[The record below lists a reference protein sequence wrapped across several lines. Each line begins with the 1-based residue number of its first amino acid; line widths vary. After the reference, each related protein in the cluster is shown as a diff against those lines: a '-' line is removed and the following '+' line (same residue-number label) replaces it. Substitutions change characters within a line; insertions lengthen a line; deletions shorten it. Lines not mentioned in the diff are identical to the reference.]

1 MPFYHP
7 PFYSSALEQAI
18 DRYPLTAGPE
28 TSLAVA
34 IALMS
39 QLHNSCVL
47 PKIPSLPERAGP
59 IGEAPTPDKVRARCV
74 IVVQNQQT
82 IVTGNLS
89 DNPSRGLL
97 IGILTPADLV
107 KLIAAGTIDTQHKVA
122 LHKIP
127 ITEVMSPVPVSLTES
142 DDQDV
147 FTALS
152 LFRQHRIRY
161 LPIVNQFRHLV
172 GVLTRERIRQVLQP
186 SNILKLRRV
195 AELMTTPI
203 TAPHTASL
211 LTIAQLMAE
220 HEVSCVVITKNKE
233 VKMEKPKNDYTS
245 IFHYSFHQP
254 LGIITEY
261 DIVQAQ
267 FLELDF
273 HQIPALKVMRTPL
286 QFLKPSDSLWTA
298 HKQMQQQQ
306 VQRLVVCGGRGEL
319 LGIITQTSL
328 LRVLDP
334 TEMYRVVKQ
343 LQQSV
348 YQLQAEKVELL
359 QSRNAKL
366 EQQVRERTAK
376 LNEQVQRDRL
386 LTQIS
391 LRIHQSLN
399 LEEILNASV
408 GEVRQILQADRV
420 AIVRLEPNN
429 LGIVVA
435 ESVAENWSS
444 ILGEILPD
452 TVWQESNSAFEQHI
466 YAVPDIEAAGLSSEK
481 YARFQQAQIKAYL
494 IVPILQDG
502 NLWGM
507 MCVHQCSA
515 PRQWQSSE
523 IDLLLQL
530 ATQIAIAIQQAQLYR
545 QVQNLN
551 TDLERQVQERTAELQ
566 QKVHEL
572 QQLNVLKDE
581 FLSTVSHELRT
592 PLANMKMA
600 IHMLK
605 VSPTF
610 DRRQLYLEILETE
623 CTRETDLIN
632 ALLDLQRLEAAAYP
646 IDLEMVNLELWLP
659 TIIDPFYGRAQNR
672 NQHLR
677 IQCDRHLPT
686 IGSNRA
692 SLGRI
697 VAELLNN
704 ACKYTPDDGE
714 ICLRVQCTNRDWI
727 DEVEE
732 GNGSRRRP
740 AKSGEQKSKAN
751 SEIQFIF
758 SNEAEI
764 PTDQLARIFEKF
776 YRVPN
781 ADPWKQGGTGLG
793 LALAQKL
800 AEQLEGKIEV
810 TSGNG
815 WTTFTV
821 TFPLHENEKLL
832 KSIEL

>member
-39 QLHNSCVL
+39 QLQNSCPRVKTPL
-47 PKIPSLPERAGP
+47 PSDRGAM
-59 IGEAPTPDKVRARCV
+59 GETSPPDKVRARCV
-74 IVVQNQQT
+74 LVVQNQPAIT
-82 IVTGNLS
+82 TGNLS
-89 DNPSRGLL
+89 ENPSRGLL

-107 KLIAAGTIDTQHKVA
+107 RLIASGKIDTQQKLA

-127 ITEVMSPVPVSLTES
+127 ISEVMSPVSVSLTES

-147 FTALS
+147 FGALS
-152 LFRQHRIRY
+152 LFRQHKIRY
-161 LPIVNQFRHLV
+161 LPIVNQLSHLV

-203 TAPHTASL
+203 TAPHNSSL
-211 LTIAQLMAE
+211 LSITELMSE
-220 HEVSCVVITKNKE
+220 HQVSCVVITKNQE
-233 VKMEKPKNDYTS
+233 LTMEKPKDDYTS
-245 IFHYSFHQP
+245 IFQYSFHQP
-254 LGIITEY
+254 LGILTEY

-267 FLELDF
+267 FLELNF
-273 HQIPALKVMRTPL
+273 EQTLAQKVMRTPL
-286 QFLKPSDSLWTA
+286 QFLQPADSLWTA

-348 YQLQAEKVELL
+348 YQLQAEKLELL

-376 LNEQVQRDRL
+376 LHEQVQRDRL
-386 LTQIS
+386 LTQLS

-399 LEEILNASV
+399 LEEILHASV
-408 GEVRQILQADRV
+408 DEVRQVLLADRV
-420 AIVRLEPNN
+420 AIVRLESSNF
-429 LGIVVA
+429 GIFVA
-435 ESVAENWSS
+435 ESVAPKWSS
-444 ILGEILPD
+444 ILGKILPHNI
-452 TVWQESNSAFEQHI
+452 WQESAFAIEQEI
-466 YAVPDIEAAGLSSEK
+466 YAVPDIDKANLSAEK
-481 YARFQQAQIKAYL
+481 YARFHQAQIKAYL

-502 NLWGM
+502 HLWGM
-507 MCVHQCSA
+507 MCVHQCSKS
-515 PRQWQSSE
+515 RHWQPSE
-523 IDLLLQL
+523 VDFLLQL
-530 ATQIAIAIQQAQLYR
+530 ATQIAIAIQQAQLYQ

-566 QKVHEL
+566 QKVQEL
-572 QQLNVLKDE
+572 QHLNVLKDE

-605 VSPTF
+605 ISPTP
-610 DRRQLYLEILETE
+610 DRRQIYLEILETE

-632 ALLDLQRLEAAAYP
+632 ALLDLQRLEAAACP
-646 IDLEMVNLELWLP
+646 IELEPVNLEVWLP
-659 TIIDPFYGRAQNR
+659 TIIDPFYTRAQNR
-672 NQHLR
+672 HQHLR
-677 IQCDRHLPT
+677 VKCDRHLPT
-686 IGSNRA
+686 ISSNRA
-692 SLGRI
+692 SLARI
-697 VAELLNN
+697 LAELLNN
-704 ACKYTPDDGE
+704 ACKYTANNGEIYLKVECKKGDRDDGGKAKNSRQATALAAKIE
-714 ICLRVQCTNRDWI
+714 FKLSNQSSISI
-727 DEVEE
+727 EE
-732 GNGSRRRP
+732 LP
-740 AKSGEQKSKAN
+740 
-751 SEIQFIF
+751 
-758 SNEAEI
+758 
-764 PTDQLARIFEKF
+764 RIFEKF

-793 LALAQKL
+793 LALVQKL
-800 AEQLEGKIEV
+800 VEQLQGKIEV
-810 TSGNG
+810 ESRDG
-815 WTTFTV
+815 WTNFTV
-821 TFPLHENEKLL
+821 TFPTKPDRN
-832 KSIEL
+832 

>member
-1 MPFYHP
+1 MPFYP

-34 IALMS
+34 IGLMS
-39 QLHNSCVL
+39 QLHNSCPL
-47 PKIPSLPERAGP
+47 PKRSLPSEG
-59 IGEAPTPDKVRARCV
+59 GGMNEAPPPDKMRSHCV
-74 IVVQNQQT
+74 LVVQNQPRIT
-82 IVTGNLS
+82 TGNVS
-89 DNPSRGLL
+89 ESPSRGLL

-107 KLIAAGTIDTQHKVA
+107 RLIASGKIDTHQQVA

-127 ITEVMSPVPVSLTES
+127 ISEVMSPVSVSLTKS

-147 FTALS
+147 FAALS
-152 LFRQHRIRY
+152 LFRQHGIRY
-161 LPIVNQFRHLV
+161 LPIVNEFRHLV

-211 LTIAQLMAE
+211 KSIAQLMSE
-220 HEVSCVVITKNKE
+220 HQVSCVVITKNKE
-233 VKMEKPKNDYTS
+233 VTMEKLKNDHTS

-254 LGIITEY
+254 QGIITEY

-273 HQIPALKVMRTPL
+273 EEMPAFKVMRTPL
-286 QFLKPSDSLWTA
+286 QFLKPADLLWTA
-298 HKQMQQQQ
+298 HQQMQRQQ
-306 VQRLVVCGGRGEL
+306 VQQLVVCGGRGEM

-334 TEMYRVVKQ
+334 SEMYRVVKQ

-348 YQLQAEKVELL
+348 YQLQAEKLELL

-366 EQQVRERTAK
+366 EQQVRERTEK
-376 LNEQVQRDRL
+376 LNEQAQRDRL
-386 LTQIS
+386 LTQIA

-408 GEVRQILQADRV
+408 DEVRQVLEADRV
-420 AIVRLEPNN
+420 AILRLESSNS
-429 LGIVVA
+429 GIVVA

-444 ILGEILPD
+444 ILGEIFAD
-452 TVWQESNSAFEQHI
+452 TIWQESDSGVEQQI
-466 YAVPDIEAAGLSSEK
+466 YAVPDIDEASLSDEK

-507 MCVHQCSA
+507 MCVHQCSQS
-515 PRQWQSSE
+515 RQWQPSE
-523 IDLLLQL
+523 VDLLLQL
-530 ATQIAIAIQQAQLYR
+530 ATQIAIAIQQAQLYQ

-551 TDLERQVQERTAELQ
+551 TDLERQVQERTAQLQ
-566 QKVHEL
+566 QKVQEL
-572 QQLNVLKDE
+572 QQLNILKDE

-600 IHMLK
+600 IHMLQI
-605 VSPTF
+605 SPTKE
-610 DRRQLYLEILETE
+610 RHQLYLEILQTE

-632 ALLDLQRLEAAAYP
+632 ALLDLQRLEAAACP
-646 IDLEMVNLELWLP
+646 IDLEPVNLEVWLP
-659 TIIDPFYGRAQNR
+659 TIIEPFYARAQNR
-672 NQHLR
+672 QQHLR
-677 IQCDRHLPT
+677 VECDRHLPT
-686 IGSNRA
+686 ISSNRA

-697 VAELLNN
+697 LAELLNN
-704 ACKYTPDDGE
+704 ACKYTPLDGE
-714 ICLRVQCTNRDWI
+714 IFLYVQCPGGDGRK
-727 DEVEE
+727 
-732 GNGSRRRP
+732 GSASP
-740 AKSGEQKSKAN
+740 T
-751 SEIQFIF
+751 EIKFTF
-758 SNEAEI
+758 SNESEI
-764 PTDQLARIFEKF
+764 PQSELPRIFEKF

-800 AEQLEGKIEV
+800 VEQLEGKIEV
-810 TSGNG
+810 ESGNG
-815 WTTFTV
+815 KTTFTV
-821 TFPLHENEKLL
+821 TFPIQQDE
-832 KSIEL
+832 ELVN

>member
-18 DRYPLTAGPE
+18 DRYPLTAGPQ

-39 QLHNSCVL
+39 QLENSCPLVKIAL
-47 PKIPSLPERAGP
+47 PSDRGVMNEACAPE
-59 IGEAPTPDKVRARCV
+59 KVRAHCV
-74 IVVQNQQT
+74 LVVQNQQT
-82 IVTGNLS
+82 ITTGNFS
-89 DNPSRGLL
+89 NNPREGLL

-107 KLIAAGTIDTQHKVA
+107 RLIASGKIDTQQKVA
-122 LHKIP
+122 LQKIP
-127 ITEVMSPVPVSLTES
+127 ISQVMSPVPVSLTES

-161 LPIVNQFRHLV
+161 LPIVNQFGHLA

-211 LTIAQLMAE
+211 LSITELMSE
-220 HEVSCVVITKNKE
+220 HQVSCVVITKNKE
-233 VKMEKPKNDYTS
+233 LTMEKPKDDYTS

-254 LGIITEY
+254 LGIVTEY

-267 FLELDF
+267 FLELKF
-273 HQIPALKVMRTPL
+273 EQTPAQKVMRTPL
-286 QFLKPSDSLWTA
+286 QFLQPSDSLWTA
-298 HKQMQQQQ
+298 HKEMQQQQ
-306 VQRLVVCGGRGEL
+306 VQRLVVCGGRGEM

-359 QSRNAKL
+359 QNRNAKL

-376 LNEQVQRDRL
+376 LHEQLQRDRL
-386 LTQIS
+386 LTHIS

-399 LEEILNASV
+399 LEEILHASV
-408 GEVRQILQADRV
+408 DEVRQVLQADRV
-420 AIVRLEPNN
+420 AILHLESSNS
-429 LGIVVA
+429 GIVVA
-435 ESVAENWSS
+435 ESVAEKWPS
-444 ILGEILPD
+444 ILGEIMPD
-452 TVWQESNSAFEQHI
+452 NIWQESASAIEQEI
-466 YAVPDIEAAGLSSEK
+466 YAVPDIDQAGLSAEK

-507 MCVHQCSA
+507 MCVHQCSQS
-515 PRQWQSSE
+515 RQWQPSE
-523 IDLLLQL
+523 VDLLLQL
-530 ATQIAIAIQQAQLYR
+530 ATQIAIAIQQAQLYQ

-572 QQLNVLKDE
+572 QHLNVLKDE

-592 PLANMKMA
+592 PLANIKMA
-600 IHMLK
+600 IHMLRI
-605 VSPTF
+605 SPTP
-610 DRRQLYLEILETE
+610 DRRQVYLEILETE

-632 ALLDLQRLEAAAYP
+632 ALLDLQRLEAATCP
-646 IDLEMVNLELWLP
+646 IDLEPVNLEVWLP
-659 TIIDPFYGRAQNR
+659 TIIDPFYTRAQDR
-672 NQHLR
+672 HQELR
-677 IQCDRHLPT
+677 VECDRHLPT
-686 IGSNRA
+686 ISSNRA

-697 VAELLNN
+697 LAELLNN
-704 ACKYTPDDGE
+704 ACKYTANDGE
-714 ICLRVQCTNRDWI
+714 IYLKVECKKGDW
-727 DEVEE
+727 EQ
-732 GNGSRRRP
+732 GGQRKNSRQ
-740 AKSGEQKSKAN
+740 ASAMA
-751 SEIQFIF
+751 SEIQFTL
-758 SNEAEI
+758 SNQSSISLEEL
-764 PTDQLARIFEKF
+764 PRIFEKF

-793 LALAQKL
+793 LALVQKL
-800 AEQLEGKIEV
+800 VEQLQGKIEV
-810 TSGNG
+810 ESSNG
-815 WTTFTV
+815 WTNFTV
-821 TFPLHENEKLL
+821 TFPTKPDGN
-832 KSIEL
+832 

>member
-39 QLHNSCVL
+39 QLQNSCPLVKTPL
-47 PKIPSLPERAGP
+47 PSDRGGMTETSA
-59 IGEAPTPDKVRARCV
+59 PDKVRARCLL
-74 IVVQNQQT
+74 VVQNQQT
-82 IVTGNLS
+82 ITTGNLS

-107 KLIAAGTIDTQHKVA
+107 RLIASGKIDSQHKVA

-127 ITEVMSPVPVSLTES
+127 ISEVMSSVSVSLTES

-152 LFRQHRIRY
+152 LFRQHKIRY
-161 LPIVNQFRHLV
+161 LPIVNQLGHLV

-211 LTIAQLMAE
+211 QSITELMSE
-220 HEVSCVVITKNKE
+220 HQVSCVVITKNKE
-233 VKMEKPKNDYTS
+233 LKMEKPKDEYTS

-267 FLELDF
+267 FLELNF
-273 HQIPALKVMRTPL
+273 EQTPAQKVMRTPL
-286 QFLKPSDSLWTA
+286 QFLQPSDSLWTA
-298 HKQMQQQQ
+298 HKEMQQQQ

-376 LNEQVQRDRL
+376 LHEQLQRDRL
-386 LTQIS
+386 LTHIS

-399 LEEILNASV
+399 LEEILQGSV
-408 GEVRQILQADRV
+408 DEVRQVLQADRV
-420 AIVRLEPNN
+420 AILHLESSNY
-429 LGIVVA
+429 GIVVA

-452 TVWQESNSAFEQHI
+452 NIWQESASAIIEQEI
-466 YAVPDIEAAGLSSEK
+466 YAVPDIDQARLSAEK

-507 MCVHQCSA
+507 MCVHQCSQS
-515 PRQWQSSE
+515 RQWQPSE
-523 IDLLLQL
+523 VDLLLQL
-530 ATQIAIAIQQAQLYR
+530 ATQIAIAIQQAQLYQ

-572 QQLNVLKDE
+572 QHLNVLKDE

-592 PLANMKMA
+592 PLANIKMA
-600 IHMLK
+600 IHMLRI
-605 VSPTF
+605 SPTP
-610 DRRQLYLEILETE
+610 DRRQIYLEILETE

-632 ALLDLQRLEAAAYP
+632 ALLDLQRLEAATCP
-646 IDLEMVNLELWLP
+646 IDLEPVNLEVWLP
-659 TIIDPFYGRAQNR
+659 TIIDPFYTRAHDRHQD
-672 NQHLR
+672 LR
-677 IQCDRHLPT
+677 VECDRHLPT
-686 IGSNRA
+686 ISSNRA

-697 VAELLNN
+697 LAELLNN
-704 ACKYTPDDGE
+704 ACKYTANDGE
-714 ICLRVQCTNRDWI
+714 IFLKVQCKKGDW
-727 DEVEE
+727 EQA
-732 GNGSRRRP
+732 GQRKNSRQ
-740 AKSGEQKSKAN
+740 ASALA
-751 SEIQFIF
+751 SEIQFTL
-758 SNEAEI
+758 SNQSSISIEEL
-764 PTDQLARIFEKF
+764 PRIFEKF

-793 LALAQKL
+793 LALVQKL
-800 AEQLEGKIEV
+800 VEQLQGKIEV
-810 TSGNG
+810 ESSNG
-815 WTTFTV
+815 WTNFTV
-821 TFPLHENEKLL
+821 TFPTKLDGN
-832 KSIEL
+832 

>member
-39 QLHNSCVL
+39 QLQNSCPLVKT
-47 PKIPSLPERAGP
+47 PVPSDRAAVTETSAPE
-59 IGEAPTPDKVRARCV
+59 KVRAGCV
-74 IVVQNQQT
+74 FVVQNQQT
-82 IVTGNLS
+82 ITTGNLS

-107 KLIAAGTIDTQHKVA
+107 RLIASGTIDNQHKVA

-127 ITEVMSPVPVSLTES
+127 ISEVMSPVSVSLTES

-152 LFRQHRIRY
+152 LFRQHKIRY

-211 LTIAQLMAE
+211 LSIAKLMSE
-220 HEVSCVVITKNKE
+220 HQVSCVVITKNKE
-233 VKMEKPKNDYTS
+233 LTMEKPKDDYTS

-254 LGIITEY
+254 LGIIAEY
-261 DIVQAQ
+261 DLVQAQ
-267 FLELDF
+267 FLELNF
-273 HQIPALKVMRTPL
+273 KQTPAQKVMRTPL
-286 QFLKPSDSLWTA
+286 QFLQPSDSLWTA
-298 HKQMQQQQ
+298 HKEMQQQQ

-376 LNEQVQRDRL
+376 LHEQLQRDRL
-386 LTQIS
+386 LTHIS

-408 GEVRQILQADRV
+408 DEVRQVLQADRV
-420 AIVRLEPNN
+420 AILHLESSNY
-429 LGIVVA
+429 GIVVA
-435 ESVAENWSS
+435 ESVAENWPS
-444 ILGEILPD
+444 ILGEIMPD
-452 TVWQESNSAFEQHI
+452 NIWQESASVVEQEI
-466 YAVPDIEAAGLSSEK
+466 YAVPDLDQACLSAEK
-481 YARFQQAQIKAYL
+481 YARFQQSQIKAYL

-507 MCVHQCSA
+507 MCVHQCSQS
-515 PRQWQSSE
+515 RQWQPSE
-523 IDLLLQL
+523 VDLLLQL
-530 ATQIAIAIQQAQLYR
+530 ATQIAIAIQQAQLYQ

-572 QQLNVLKDE
+572 QHLNVLKDE

-592 PLANMKMA
+592 PLANIKMA
-600 IHMLK
+600 IHMLRI
-605 VSPTF
+605 SPTPE
-610 DRRQLYLEILETE
+610 RSQIYLEILERE

-632 ALLDLQRLEAAAYP
+632 ALLDLQRLEAATCP
-646 IDLEMVNLELWLP
+646 IDLEPVNLEVWLP
-659 TIIDPFYGRAQNR
+659 TIIDPFYTRAHDRHQD
-672 NQHLR
+672 LR
-677 IQCDRHLPT
+677 VECSRHLPT
-686 IGSNRA
+686 ISSNRA

-697 VAELLNN
+697 LAELLNN
-704 ACKYTPDDGE
+704 ACKYTANDGE
-714 ICLRVQCTNRDWI
+714 IFLKVECKNGDWEQGGQRTN
-727 DEVEE
+727 
-732 GNGSRRRP
+732 SRE
-740 AKSGEQKSKAN
+740 ASAMA
-751 SEIQFIF
+751 SEIQFIL
-758 SNEAEI
+758 SNQSSISIEEL
-764 PTDQLARIFEKF
+764 PRIFEKF

-793 LALAQKL
+793 LALVQKL
-800 AEQLEGKIEV
+800 VEQLQGKIEV
-810 TSGNG
+810 ESRNG
-815 WTTFTV
+815 WTNFIV
-821 TFPLHENEKLL
+821 TFPTNPDGN
-832 KSIEL
+832 

>member
-1 MPFYHP
+1 
-7 PFYSSALEQAI
+7 
-18 DRYPLTAGPE
+18 
-28 TSLAVA
+28 
-34 IALMS
+34 
-39 QLHNSCVL
+39 
-47 PKIPSLPERAGP
+47 
-59 IGEAPTPDKVRARCV
+59 
-74 IVVQNQQT
+74 
-82 IVTGNLS
+82 
-89 DNPSRGLL
+89 
-97 IGILTPADLV
+97 
-107 KLIAAGTIDTQHKVA
+107 
-122 LHKIP
+122 
-127 ITEVMSPVPVSLTES
+127 
-142 DDQDV
+142 
-147 FTALS
+147 
-152 LFRQHRIRY
+152 
-161 LPIVNQFRHLV
+161 
-172 GVLTRERIRQVLQP
+172 
-186 SNILKLRRV
+186 
-195 AELMTTPI
+195 
-203 TAPHTASL
+203 
-211 LTIAQLMAE
+211 
-220 HEVSCVVITKNKE
+220 
-233 VKMEKPKNDYTS
+233 
-245 IFHYSFHQP
+245 
-254 LGIITEY
+254 
-261 DIVQAQ
+261 VQAQ

-273 HQIPALKVMRTPL
+273 ENTSALKVMRTPL

-376 LNEQVQRDRL
+376 INEQAKRDRL

-399 LEEILNASV
+399 LEKILNASV
-408 GEVRQILQADRV
+408 DEVRQILQSDRV
-420 AIVRLEPNN
+420 AIVRLEPTN
-429 LGIVVA
+429 LGTVVA
-435 ESVAENWSS
+435 ESVAPNWPS
-444 ILGEILPD
+444 ILGEILPESI
-452 TVWQESNSAFEQHI
+452 WQESASAFEQQI
-466 YAVPDIEAAGLSSEK
+466 YAVPDIDAASLSNAK
-481 YARFQQAQIKAYL
+481 YAHLQQAQIRAYL

-515 PRQWQSSE
+515 SRQWQSSE
-523 IDLLLQL
+523 IDLLMQL

-572 QQLNVLKDE
+572 QQLNLLKDE

-610 DRRQLYLEILETE
+610 DRSQLYLEILETE

-646 IDLEMVNLELWLP
+646 IDLEAVNLEAWLP
-659 TIIDPFYGRAQNR
+659 SIIDPFYGRAQNR
-672 NQHLR
+672 KQHLR
-677 IQCDRHLPT
+677 VQCDPHLPT
-686 IGSNRA
+686 ITSNRA

-697 VAELLNN
+697 IAELINN
-704 ACKYTPDDGE
+704 ACKYTPDEGE
-714 ICLRVQCTNRDWI
+714 IELRVLCKHGGAI
-727 DEVEE
+727 DEDLPER
-732 GNGSRRRP
+732 NGS
-740 AKSGEQKSKAN
+740 KGERSRQEAQLGSAN
-751 SEIQFIF
+751 SEIQFIL
-758 SNEAEI
+758 SNQAEI
-764 PTDQLARIFEKF
+764 SIEQLPRIFEKF

-793 LALAQKL
+793 LALVQKL
-800 AEQLEGKIEV
+800 AEQLEGKIDV
-810 TSGNG
+810 DSGNG
-815 WTTFTV
+815 WTTFTA
-821 TFPLHENEKLL
+821 TFPLRQQ
-832 KSIEL
+832 ELVN

>member
-1 MPFYHP
+1 MPFYP

-34 IALMS
+34 IGLIS
-39 QLHNSCVL
+39 QLHNSCPL
-47 PKIPSLPERAGP
+47 PKRPLPSEG
-59 IGEAPTPDKVRARCV
+59 GGMNEAPPPDKMRAHCV
-74 IVVQNQQT
+74 LVVQNQPRSA
-82 IVTGNLS
+82 TGNVS
-89 DNPSRGLL
+89 DSPSRGLP

-107 KLIAAGTIDTQHKVA
+107 RLIAAGKIDTHQKLA
-122 LHKIP
+122 LDKIP
-127 ITEVMSPVPVSLTES
+127 ISEVMSPVSVSLTKS
-142 DDQDV
+142 DDQDL
-147 FTALS
+147 FAALS
-152 LFRQHRIRY
+152 LFRQHGIRY
-161 LPIVNQFRHLV
+161 LPIVNEFRHLV

-203 TAPHTASL
+203 TAAHTASL
-211 LTIAQLMAE
+211 KSIAQLMSE
-220 HEVSCVVITKNKE
+220 HQVSCVVITKNKE
-233 VKMEKPKNDYTS
+233 LKMEKLKNDYTS

-254 LGIITEY
+254 QGIITEY

-273 HQIPALKVMRTPL
+273 EEMPAFKVMRTPL
-286 QFLKPSDSLWTA
+286 QFLKPADLLWTA
-298 HKQMQQQQ
+298 HQQMQQQQ
-306 VQRLVVCGGRGEL
+306 VQQLVVCGGRGEM

-334 TEMYRVVKQ
+334 SEMYRVVKQ

-359 QSRNAKL
+359 QSRNTKL

-376 LNEQVQRDRL
+376 LNEQAQRDRL
-386 LTQIS
+386 LTQIA

-408 GEVRQILQADRV
+408 DEVRQVLEADRV
-420 AIVRLEPNN
+420 AILHLESSNS
-429 LGIVVA
+429 GMVVA

-444 ILGEILPD
+444 ILGEIFAD
-452 TVWQESNSAFEQHI
+452 TIWQESDSGLEQQI
-466 YAVPDIEAAGLSSEK
+466 YAVPDIDEASLSDEK

-507 MCVHQCSA
+507 MCVHQCSQS
-515 PRQWQSSE
+515 RQWQPSE
-523 IDLLLQL
+523 VDLLLQL
-530 ATQIAIAIQQAQLYR
+530 ATQIAIAIQQAQLYQ

-551 TDLERQVQERTAELQ
+551 TDLERQVQERTAQLQ
-566 QKVHEL
+566 QKVQEL
-572 QQLNVLKDE
+572 QQLNILKDE

-600 IHMLK
+600 IHMLQI
-605 VSPTF
+605 SPTKE
-610 DRRQLYLEILETE
+610 RHQVYLEILQTE

-632 ALLDLQRLEAAAYP
+632 ALLDLQRLEASACP
-646 IDLEMVNLELWLP
+646 IDLEPVNLEVWLP
-659 TIIDPFYGRAQNR
+659 TMIEPFYARAQNR
-672 NQHLR
+672 QQHLR
-677 IQCDRHLPT
+677 VECDRHLPT
-686 IGSNRA
+686 ISSNRA

-697 VAELLNN
+697 LAELLNN
-704 ACKYTPDDGE
+704 ACKYTPLDGE
-714 ICLRVQCTNRDWI
+714 IFLDVQCPGGDGRK
-727 DEVEE
+727 
-732 GNGSRRRP
+732 GSASP
-740 AKSGEQKSKAN
+740 T
-751 SEIQFIF
+751 EIKFTF
-758 SNEAEI
+758 SNESEI
-764 PTDQLARIFEKF
+764 PQEQLPRIFEKF

-800 AEQLEGKIEV
+800 VEQLEGKIEV
-810 TSGNG
+810 ESGNG
-815 WTTFTV
+815 KTTFTV
-821 TFPLHENEKLL
+821 TFPIHTNLM
-832 KSIEL
+832 

>member
-39 QLHNSCVL
+39 QLQNSCPLV
-47 PKIPSLPERAGP
+47 KGP
-59 IGEAPTPDKVRARCV
+59 LSSDKGAMSESAAPDKVRARCV
-74 IVVQNQQT
+74 LVVQNQQT
-82 IVTGNLS
+82 ITTGNLS
-89 DNPSRGLL
+89 ENPSRGLL

-107 KLIAAGTIDTQHKVA
+107 RLIASGKINSLQKVA

-127 ITEVMSPVPVSLTES
+127 IAEVMSPVSVSLTES

-211 LTIAQLMAE
+211 LSISELMSE
-220 HEVSCVVITKNKE
+220 HQVSCVVITKNKE
-233 VKMEKPKNDYTS
+233 LTMEKPKEDSTS
-245 IFHYSFHQP
+245 VFHYSFHQP
-254 LGIITEY
+254 LGIVTEY

-267 FLELDF
+267 YLELNF
-273 HQIPALKVMRTPL
+273 EQTPAQKVMRTPL
-286 QFLKPSDSLWTA
+286 QFLEPSDSLWTA

-348 YQLQAEKVELL
+348 YQLQSEKLELL

-376 LNEQVQRDRL
+376 LHEQVQRDRL

-391 LRIHQSLN
+391 FRIHQSLN
-399 LEEILNASV
+399 LNEILHASV
-408 GEVRQILQADRV
+408 DEVRQVLQADRV
-420 AIVRLEPNN
+420 AIVRWESSNC
-429 LGIVVA
+429 GIFVA
-435 ESVAENWSS
+435 ESVAPNWSS
-444 ILGEILPD
+444 ILGEMMPD
-452 TVWQESNSAFEQHI
+452 NIWQEDAFAIEQEI
-466 YAVPDIEAAGLSSEK
+466 YAVPDIDKASLSAEK

-507 MCVHQCSA
+507 MCVHQCSK
-515 PRQWQSSE
+515 PRKWQASE
-523 IDLLLQL
+523 LDLLLQL
-530 ATQIAIAIQQAQLYR
+530 ATQIAIAIQQAQLYQ

-551 TDLERQVQERTAELQ
+551 TDLERQVQERTAQLEQKVQELQ
-566 QKVHEL
+566 H
-572 QQLNVLKDE
+572 LNILKDE

-592 PLANMKMA
+592 PLSNMKMA
-600 IHMLK
+600 IHMLRI
-605 VSPTF
+605 SPTP
-610 DRRQLYLEILETE
+610 DRRQIYLEILETE

-632 ALLDLQRLEAAAYP
+632 ALLDLQRLEAATCP
-646 IDLEMVNLELWLP
+646 IDLEPVNLAVWLP
-659 TIIDPFYGRAQNR
+659 TIIDPFYTRAQNR
-672 NQHLR
+672 HQHLR
-677 IQCDRHLPT
+677 VECDRQLPT
-686 IGSNRA
+686 ISSNRA

-697 VAELLNN
+697 LAELLNN
-704 ACKYTPDDGE
+704 ACKYTANDGE
-714 ICLRVQCTNRDWI
+714 ISLK
-727 DEVEE
+727 VECIKGDGEKE
-732 GNGSRRRP
+732 G
-740 AKSGEQKSKAN
+740 SGKNSAQASVRA
-751 SEIQFIF
+751 SEIQFTF
-758 SNEAEI
+758 SNQSSIAIEEL
-764 PTDQLARIFEKF
+764 PRIFDKF

-793 LALAQKL
+793 LALVQKL
-800 AEQLEGKIEV
+800 VEQLQGKIEV
-810 TSGNG
+810 ESSKG
-815 WTTFTV
+815 WTNFTV
-821 TFPLHENEKLL
+821 TFPTKPDTN
-832 KSIEL
+832 

>member
-28 TSLAVA
+28 TSLAAA

-39 QLHNSCVL
+39 QLQNSCPLVKT
-47 PKIPSLPERAGP
+47 PVPSDRGGTTETSPPE
-59 IGEAPTPDKVRARCV
+59 KVRARCV
-74 IVVQNQQT
+74 LVVQNQQT
-82 IVTGNLS
+82 ITTGNLS
-89 DNPSRGLL
+89 DSPTRGLL

-107 KLIAAGTIDTQHKVA
+107 RLIASGKIDTQHKVA

-127 ITEVMSPVPVSLTES
+127 ISEVMSPVSVSLTES

-152 LFRQHRIRY
+152 LFRQHKIRY
-161 LPIVNQFRHLV
+161 LPIVNQLGHLL

-211 LTIAQLMAE
+211 QTITELMSE
-220 HEVSCVVITKNKE
+220 HQVSCVVITKNKE
-233 VKMEKPKNDYTS
+233 LTMEKPKDDYTS

-254 LGIITEY
+254 LGIVTEY

-267 FLELDF
+267 FLELNF
-273 HQIPALKVMRTPL
+273 EQTPAQKVMRTPL
-286 QFLKPSDSLWTA
+286 QFLQPSDSLWTA
-298 HKQMQQQQ
+298 HKEMEQQQ

-376 LNEQVQRDRL
+376 LHEQLQRDRL
-386 LTQIS
+386 LTHIS

-408 GEVRQILQADRV
+408 DEVRQVLQADRV
-420 AIVRLEPNN
+420 AILHLESSNY
-429 LGIVVA
+429 GIVVA
-435 ESVAENWSS
+435 ESVAENWPS
-444 ILGEILPD
+444 ILGEIMPD
-452 TVWQESNSAFEQHI
+452 NIWQESASVIEQEI
-466 YAVPDIEAAGLSSEK
+466 YAVPDLDQACLSAEK

-507 MCVHQCSA
+507 MCVHQCSQS
-515 PRQWQSSE
+515 RQWQPSE
-523 IDLLLQL
+523 VDLLLQL
-530 ATQIAIAIQQAQLYR
+530 ATQIAIAIQQAQLYQ

-572 QQLNVLKDE
+572 QHLNVLKDE

-592 PLANMKMA
+592 PLANIKMA
-600 IHMLK
+600 IHMLRI
-605 VSPTF
+605 SPTL
-610 DRRQLYLEILETE
+610 DRRQIYLEILETE

-632 ALLDLQRLEAAAYP
+632 ALLDLQRLEAATCP
-646 IDLEMVNLELWLP
+646 IDLEPVNLEVWLP
-659 TIIDPFYGRAQNR
+659 TIIDPFYTRAHDRHQD
-672 NQHLR
+672 LR
-677 IQCDRHLPT
+677 VECDRHLPT
-686 IGSNRA
+686 ISSNRA

-697 VAELLNN
+697 LAELLNN
-704 ACKYTPDDGE
+704 ACKYTANDGE
-714 ICLRVQCTNRDWI
+714 IFLK
-727 DEVEE
+727 VECK
-732 GNGSRRRP
+732 NGD
-740 AKSGEQKSKAN
+740 GEQGGQRTNSRQASAVA
-751 SEIQFIF
+751 SEIQFTL
-758 SNEAEI
+758 SNQSSISIEEL
-764 PTDQLARIFEKF
+764 PRIFEKF

-793 LALAQKL
+793 LALVQKL
-800 AEQLEGKIEV
+800 VEQLQGKIEV
-810 TSGNG
+810 ESRNG
-815 WTTFTV
+815 WTNFIV
-821 TFPLHENEKLL
+821 TFPTNPDGN
-832 KSIEL
+832 

>member
-39 QLHNSCVL
+39 QLQNSCPLVKIAL
-47 PKIPSLPERAGP
+47 PSDRGGMNEASPPE
-59 IGEAPTPDKVRARCV
+59 KVRAHCV
-74 IVVQNQQT
+74 LVVQNQQT
-82 IVTGNLS
+82 ITTGNFS
-89 DNPSRGLL
+89 NNPREGLL

-107 KLIAAGTIDTQHKVA
+107 RLIASGKIDTQQKVG

-127 ITEVMSPVPVSLTES
+127 ISEVMSPVPVSLTES

-161 LPIVNQFRHLV
+161 LPIVNQLGHLV

-211 LTIAQLMAE
+211 QSITELMSE
-220 HEVSCVVITKNKE
+220 HQVSCVVLTKNKE
-233 VKMEKPKNDYTS
+233 LTMEKPKDDYTS

-254 LGIITEY
+254 LGILTEY

-267 FLELDF
+267 FLELKF
-273 HQIPALKVMRTPL
+273 EQTPAQKVMRTPL
-286 QFLKPSDSLWTA
+286 QFLQPSDSLWTA
-298 HKQMQQQQ
+298 HKEMQQQQ
-306 VQRLVVCGGRGEL
+306 VQRLVVCGGRGEM

-359 QSRNAKL
+359 QNRNAKL

-376 LNEQVQRDRL
+376 LHEQLQRDRL
-386 LTQIS
+386 LTHIS

-399 LEEILNASV
+399 LEEILHASV
-408 GEVRQILQADRV
+408 DEVRQVLQADRV
-420 AIVRLEPNN
+420 AILHLESSNS
-429 LGIVVA
+429 GIVVA
-435 ESVAENWSS
+435 ESVAKNWPS
-444 ILGEILPD
+444 ILGEIMPD
-452 TVWQESNSAFEQHI
+452 NIWQESASVIEQEI
-466 YAVPDIEAAGLSSEK
+466 YAVPDIDQAGLSAEK
-481 YARFQQAQIKAYL
+481 YARFQQAHIKAYL

-507 MCVHQCSA
+507 MCVHQCSQS
-515 PRQWQSSE
+515 RQWQPSE
-523 IDLLLQL
+523 VDLLLQL
-530 ATQIAIAIQQAQLYR
+530 ATQIAIAIQQAQLYQ

-572 QQLNVLKDE
+572 QHLNVLKDE

-592 PLANMKMA
+592 PLANIKMA
-600 IHMLK
+600 IHMLRI
-605 VSPTF
+605 SPTP
-610 DRRQLYLEILETE
+610 DRRQIYLEILETE

-632 ALLDLQRLEAAAYP
+632 ALLDLQRLEAATCP
-646 IDLEMVNLELWLP
+646 IDLEPVNLEVWLP
-659 TIIDPFYGRAQNR
+659 TIIDPFYTRAHDR
-672 NQHLR
+672 HQHLR
-677 IQCDRHLPT
+677 VECDRHLPT
-686 IGSNRA
+686 ISSNRA

-697 VAELLNN
+697 LAELLNN
-704 ACKYTPDDGE
+704 ACKYTANDGE
-714 ICLRVQCTNRDWI
+714 IYLKVECKKGDW
-727 DEVEE
+727 EQ
-732 GNGSRRRP
+732 GGQRKNSRQ
-740 AKSGEQKSKAN
+740 ASAQA
-751 SEIQFIF
+751 SEIQFTL
-758 SNEAEI
+758 SNQSSISIEEL
-764 PTDQLARIFEKF
+764 PRIFEKF

-793 LALAQKL
+793 LALVQKL
-800 AEQLEGKIEV
+800 VEQLQGKIEV
-810 TSGNG
+810 ESSNG
-815 WTTFTV
+815 WTNFTV
-821 TFPLHENEKLL
+821 TFPTKPDGN
-832 KSIEL
+832 

>member
-18 DRYPLTAGPE
+18 DRYPLTAGSE

-39 QLHNSCVL
+39 QLHNSCPLTKTPL
-47 PKIPSLPERAGP
+47 PSGGTNEGSP
-59 IGEAPTPDKVRARCV
+59 PDKVRARCV
-74 IVVQNQQT
+74 LVVQNQQMIT
-82 IVTGNLS
+82 TGNLS
-89 DNPSRGLL
+89 ENPSRGLL

-107 KLIAAGTIDTQHKVA
+107 RLIADGTIDTQQKVG

-127 ITEVMSPVPVSLTES
+127 VSEVMSPVSVSLTES

-161 LPIVNQFRHLV
+161 LPIVNPFRHLV

-211 LTIAQLMAE
+211 LTIAQLMSE
-220 HEVSCVVITKNKE
+220 HQVSCVVITKNTE
-233 VKMEKPKNDYTS
+233 LTMEKSKTDHTS
-245 IFHYSFHQP
+245 ILHYSFHEP

-273 HQIPALKVMRTPL
+273 EEIPVQKVMINPL
-286 QFLKPSDSLWTA
+286 QLLKPSDSLWTA
-298 HKQMQQQQ
+298 HKLMQQQQ
-306 VQRLVVCGGRGEL
+306 VQRLVVCGARGEL

-376 LNEQVQRDRL
+376 LHEQVQRDRL
-386 LTQIS
+386 LTQIA

-399 LEEILNASV
+399 LEKILHASV
-408 GEVRQILQADRV
+408 DEVRQVLKADRV
-420 AIVRLEPNN
+420 AILRLESSDSGTGNS
-429 LGIVVA
+429 GTVVA

-444 ILGEILPD
+444 ILGEILPN
-452 TVWQESNSAFEQHI
+452 TMWQEAVSVLEQEI
-466 YAVPDIEAAGLSSEK
+466 YAVSDIDEASLSPEK
-481 YARFQQAQIKAYL
+481 YACFQEAQIKAYL
-494 IVPILQDG
+494 IIPILQDS
-502 NLWGM
+502 NLWGI
-507 MCVHQCSA
+507 MCVHQCSKS
-515 PRQWQSSE
+515 RQWQPSE

-530 ATQIAIAIQQAQLYR
+530 ATQIAIAIQQAQLYQ

-572 QQLNVLKDE
+572 QHLNVLKDE

-600 IHMLK
+600 IHMLQ
-605 VSPTF
+605 VSPTIK
-610 DRRQLYLEILETE
+610 RRQTYLEILETE

-632 ALLDLQRLEAAAYP
+632 ALLDLQRLEAATCP
-646 IDLEMVNLELWLP
+646 IDIEPVNLEDWLP
-659 TIIDPFYGRAQNR
+659 TIIEPFYARTHNR
-672 NQHLR
+672 HQYLR
-677 IQCDRHLPT
+677 VEYDRHLPT
-686 IGSNRA
+686 INSNRA
-692 SLGRI
+692 SLARI
-697 VAELLNN
+697 LAELLNN
-704 ACKYTPDDGE
+704 ACKYTAHDGE
-714 ICLRVQCTNRDWI
+714 IFLK
-727 DEVEE
+727 VECKNAQGKPE
-732 GNGSRRRP
+732 SASDAEIKFILSN
-740 AKSGEQKSKAN
+740 E
-751 SEIQFIF
+751 SEISI
-758 SNEAEI
+758 EEL
-764 PTDQLARIFEKF
+764 PRIFEKF

-800 AEQLEGKIEV
+800 AEQLQGKIEV
-810 TSGNG
+810 ESYNG

-821 TFPLHENEKLL
+821 TFPTKPDG
-832 KSIEL
+832 ELV

>member
-18 DRYPLTAGPE
+18 DRYPLTAGPD

-39 QLHNSCVL
+39 QLQNSCPRVKTPL
-47 PKIPSLPERAGP
+47 SSDRGAMTETSP
-59 IGEAPTPDKVRARCV
+59 PDKVRARCV
-74 IVVQNQQT
+74 LVVQNQQT
-82 IVTGNLS
+82 ITTGNLS
-89 DNPSRGLL
+89 ENPSRGLL

-107 KLIAAGTIDTQHKVA
+107 RLIASGKIDTQQKVA

-127 ITEVMSPVPVSLTES
+127 ISEVMSPVSVFLTES

-147 FTALS
+147 FGALS
-152 LFRQHRIRY
+152 LFRQHKIRY
-161 LPIVNQFRHLV
+161 LPIVNQLGHLV

-203 TAPHTASL
+203 TAPHNSSL
-211 LTIAQLMAE
+211 LSITELMSE
-220 HEVSCVVITKNKE
+220 HQVSCVVITKNKE
-233 VKMEKPKNDYTS
+233 LTMEKPKDDHTS

-254 LGIITEY
+254 LGILTEY

-267 FLELDF
+267 FLELNF
-273 HQIPALKVMRTPL
+273 EQTLAQKVMRTPL
-286 QFLKPSDSLWTA
+286 QFQQPSDSLWTA

-348 YQLQAEKVELL
+348 YQLQSEKLELL

-376 LNEQVQRDRL
+376 LHEQVQRDRL

-399 LEEILNASV
+399 LEEILHASV
-408 GEVRQILQADRV
+408 DEVRQVLHADRV
-420 AIVRLEPNN
+420 AIVRFESSNF
-429 LGIVVA
+429 GIVVA
-435 ESVAENWSS
+435 ESVAEKWSS

-452 TVWQESNSAFEQHI
+452 NIWQESATVIEQEV
-466 YAVPDIEAAGLSSEK
+466 YAVPDIDLACLSTEK

-507 MCVHQCSA
+507 MCVHQCAKS
-515 PRQWQSSE
+515 RQWQPSE
-523 IDLLLQL
+523 VDLLLQL
-530 ATQIAIAIQQAQLYR
+530 ATQIAIAIQQAQLYQ

-572 QQLNVLKDE
+572 QHLNVLKDE

-600 IHMLK
+600 IHMLRI
-605 VSPTF
+605 SPTP
-610 DRRQLYLEILETE
+610 DRRQIYLQILETE

-632 ALLDLQRLEAAAYP
+632 ALLDLQRLEAAACP
-646 IDLEMVNLELWLP
+646 IEFEPVNLEVWLP
-659 TIIDPFYGRAQNR
+659 TIIDPFYTRAHNR
-672 NQHLR
+672 HQHL
-677 IQCDRHLPT
+677 QVECDRHLPT
-686 IGSNRA
+686 ITSNRA
-692 SLGRI
+692 SLARI
-697 VAELLNN
+697 LAELLNN
-704 ACKYTPDDGE
+704 ACKYTANDGE
-714 ICLRVQCTNRDWI
+714 ISLKVECKKKDREDGGQRKNRRQA
-727 DEVEE
+727 
-732 GNGSRRRP
+732 S
-740 AKSGEQKSKAN
+740 ALAT
-751 SEIQFIF
+751 EIQFKV
-758 SNEAEI
+758 SNQSSISIEEL
-764 PTDQLARIFEKF
+764 PRIFEKF

-793 LALAQKL
+793 LALVQKL
-800 AEQLEGKIEV
+800 VEQLQGKIEV
-810 TSGNG
+810 ESRDG
-815 WTTFTV
+815 WTNFTV
-821 TFPLHENEKLL
+821 TFPTKPDRN
-832 KSIEL
+832 

>member
-1 MPFYHP
+1 M
-7 PFYSSALEQAI
+7 
-18 DRYPLTAGPE
+18 
-28 TSLAVA
+28 
-34 IALMS
+34 
-39 QLHNSCVL
+39 
-47 PKIPSLPERAGP
+47 
-59 IGEAPTPDKVRARCV
+59 RARCV
-74 IVVQNQQT
+74 LVVHNHQMAAA
-82 IVTGNLS
+82 GNLS
-89 DNPSRGLL
+89 ENPSRGLL

-107 KLIAAGTIDTQHKVA
+107 RLIASGKIDTQKKVA
-122 LHKIP
+122 LRKIP
-127 ITEVMSPVPVSLTES
+127 ISEVMSPVSVSLTES

-147 FTALS
+147 FAALS
-152 LFRQHRIRY
+152 LFRQHGIRY

-211 LTIAQLMAE
+211 LTIAQLMSQ
-220 HEVSCVVITKNKE
+220 HQVSCVVITKNKE
-233 VKMEKPKNDYTS
+233 LTMEKPKNDHTS
-245 IFHYSFHQP
+245 IFHYSFQQP

-273 HQIPALKVMRTPL
+273 EQTAVQKVMVTPL
-286 QFLKPSDSLWTA
+286 LLIKPADSLWTA
-298 HKQMQQQQ
+298 HKQMQQEQ

-343 LQQSV
+343 LQHSV

-376 LNEQVQRDRL
+376 LHEQVQRDRL
-386 LTQIS
+386 LTQIA

-399 LEEILNASV
+399 LEEILHASV
-408 GEVRQILQADRV
+408 DEVRQVLQADRV
-420 AIVRLEPNN
+420 AILHLESSNS
-429 LGIVVA
+429 GIVVA
-435 ESVAENWSS
+435 ESVAEDWSS
-444 ILGEILPD
+444 ILGEIFPD
-452 TVWQESNSAFEQHI
+452 TMWQEGESVQEQQI
-466 YAVPDIEAAGLSSEK
+466 YAVPQIDQATLSPEK
-481 YARFQQAQIKAYL
+481 YARFQKAQIKAYL
-494 IVPILQDG
+494 IVPILQDS

-507 MCVHQCSA
+507 MCVHQCSNS
-515 PRQWQSSE
+515 RQWQSSE
-523 IDLLLQL
+523 VDLLLQL
-530 ATQIAIAIQQAQLYR
+530 ATQVAIAIQQAQLYQ

-572 QQLNVLKDE
+572 QHLNIIKDE

-605 VSPTF
+605 VSPTQE
-610 DRRQLYLEILETE
+610 RRQVYLEILEQE

-632 ALLDLQRLEAAAYP
+632 ALLDLQRLEAAACP
-646 IDLEMVNLELWLP
+646 IDLEPVNLQVWLP
-659 TIIDPFYGRAQNR
+659 NIIEPFYTRAQNR
-672 NQHLR
+672 HQHLVVEFATN
-677 IQCDRHLPT
+677 LPT
-686 IGSNRA
+686 INSNRA

-697 VAELLNN
+697 LAELLNN
-704 ACKYTPDDGE
+704 ACKYTANEGE
-714 ICLRVQCTNRDWI
+714 IALRV
-727 DEVEE
+727 
-732 GNGSRRRP
+732 
-740 AKSGEQKSKAN
+740 KSKGIKKRPGKPASVLKPEIEFTVRN
-751 SEIQFIF
+751 ESEIPK
-758 SNEAEI
+758 EEL
-764 PTDQLARIFEKF
+764 PRIFEKF

-800 AEQLEGKIEV
+800 VEQLEGKIEV
-810 TSGNG
+810 ESGNG
-815 WTTFTV
+815 NTTFTV
-821 TFPLHENEKLL
+821 TFPANPDRPLVN
-832 KSIEL
+832 

>member
-1 MPFYHP
+1 MSFYHP

-18 DRYPLTAGPE
+18 DRYPLTALPD
-28 TSLAVA
+28 TSLAAA

-39 QLHNSCVL
+39 QLENSCPLTKTPL
-47 PKIPSLPERAGP
+47 PSEPGAMTEVSAPEQ
-59 IGEAPTPDKVRARCV
+59 VRACCV
-74 IVVQNQQT
+74 LVVQNQQT
-82 IVTGNLS
+82 ITTDNLS

-97 IGILTPADLV
+97 LGILTPADLV
-107 KLIAAGTIDTQHKVA
+107 RPIASGKIDTQKKGA
-122 LHKIP
+122 SHKIP
-127 ITEVMSPVPVSLTES
+127 ISEIMSPVSVVLTAS

-147 FTALS
+147 FGALS
-152 LFRQHRIRY
+152 LFRQHKIRY

-211 LTIAQLMAE
+211 LSIAELMSE
-220 HEVSCVVITKNKE
+220 HQVSCVVITKNKE
-233 VKMEKPKNDYTS
+233 LTMEKPKDDYTS
-245 IFHYSFHQP
+245 IFHYSFQQP

-261 DIVQAQ
+261 DIVQAL
-267 FLELDF
+267 FLEVNFEQTLA
-273 HQIPALKVMRTPL
+273 QEVMRTPL
-286 QFLKPSDSLWTA
+286 QFLQPSDSLWTA

-319 LGIITQTSL
+319 LGIITQTNL

-348 YQLQAEKVELL
+348 YQLQAEKLELL

-376 LNEQVQRDRL
+376 LHEQVQRDRL

-408 GEVRQILQADRV
+408 DEVRQVLHADRV
-420 AIVRLEPNN
+420 AIVRLESKD

-435 ESVAENWSS
+435 ESVASKWSS
-444 ILGEILPD
+444 ILGEIMPD
-452 TVWQESNSAFEQHI
+452 TMWHESALAIEQEI
-466 YAVPDIEAAGLSSEK
+466 YAVPDIEQANLNAETSVRL
-481 YARFQQAQIKAYL
+481 QQAQIKAYL
-494 IVPILQDG
+494 IVPILQDS
-502 NLWGM
+502 NLWGV
-507 MCVHQCSA
+507 MCVHQCSKS
-515 PRQWQSSE
+515 RQWQPSE
-523 IDLLLQL
+523 VDLLLQL
-530 ATQIAIAIQQAQLYR
+530 ATQIAIAIQQAQLYQ

-551 TDLERQVQERTAELQ
+551 TDLERQVQERTAQLQ
-566 QKVHEL
+566 QKVQEL
-572 QQLNVLKDE
+572 QHLNVLKDE

-605 VSPTF
+605 VSPTP
-610 DRRQLYLEILETE
+610 DRRQIYLEILETE

-632 ALLDLQRLEAAAYP
+632 ALLDLQRLEAAACP
-646 IDLEMVNLELWLP
+646 IDLEPVNLEVWLP
-659 TIIDPFYGRAQNR
+659 TIIEPFYTRTQNR
-672 NQHLR
+672 HQHLR
-677 IQCDRHLPT
+677 FECDSHLPT
-686 IGSNRA
+686 ISSNRA

-697 VAELLNN
+697 LAEILNN
-704 ACKYTPDDGE
+704 ACKYTANNGE
-714 ICLRVQCTNRDWI
+714 ISLRVECKNGYWE
-727 DEVEE
+727 EV
-732 GNGSRRRP
+732 GSGKNSIP
-740 AKSGEQKSKAN
+740 ATDLTSF
-751 SEIQFIF
+751 IQFKL
-758 SNEAEI
+758 SNQSSISIQEL
-764 PTDQLARIFEKF
+764 PRIFDKF

-793 LALAQKL
+793 LALVQKL
-800 AEQLEGKIEV
+800 VEQLQGKIDVE
-810 TSGNG
+810 SSNG
-815 WTTFTV
+815 WTNFTV
-821 TFPLHENEKLL
+821 TFPINPDEN
-832 KSIEL
+832 

>member
-39 QLHNSCVL
+39 QLQNSCPLVKGPL
-47 PKIPSLPERAGP
+47 PSDKGAMTESSP
-59 IGEAPTPDKVRARCV
+59 PDKVRARCV
-74 IVVQNQQT
+74 LVVQNQQT
-82 IVTGNLS
+82 ITTGNLS
-89 DNPSRGLL
+89 ENPSRGLL

-107 KLIAAGTIDTQHKVA
+107 RLIASGKINSLQKVA

-127 ITEVMSPVPVSLTES
+127 IAEVMSPVSVSLTES

-211 LTIAQLMAE
+211 LSISELMSE
-220 HEVSCVVITKNKE
+220 HQVSCVVITKNKE
-233 VKMEKPKNDYTS
+233 LTMEKPKEDSTS
-245 IFHYSFHQP
+245 VFHYSFHQP
-254 LGIITEY
+254 LGIVTEY

-267 FLELDF
+267 YLELNF
-273 HQIPALKVMRTPL
+273 EQTPAQKVMRTPL
-286 QFLKPSDSLWTA
+286 QFLEPSDSLWTA

-348 YQLQAEKVELL
+348 YQLQSEKLELL

-376 LNEQVQRDRL
+376 LHEQVQRDRL

-391 LRIHQSLN
+391 FRIHQSLN

-408 GEVRQILQADRV
+408 DEVRQVLQADRV
-420 AIVRLEPNN
+420 AIVRWESSNF
-429 LGIVVA
+429 GIFVA
-435 ESVAENWSS
+435 ESVAPKWSS
-444 ILGEILPD
+444 ILGEIMPD
-452 TVWQESNSAFEQHI
+452 NIWQEAAFAIEQEI
-466 YAVPDIEAAGLSSEK
+466 YAVSDIDKASLSAEK
-481 YARFQQAQIKAYL
+481 YARLQQAQIKSYL

-507 MCVHQCSA
+507 MWVHQCSKS
-515 PRQWQSSE
+515 RKWQASE
-523 IDLLLQL
+523 LDLLLQL
-530 ATQIAIAIQQAQLYR
+530 ATQIAIAIQQAQLYQ

-551 TDLERQVQERTAELQ
+551 ADLERQVQERTTQLQ
-566 QKVHEL
+566 QKVQEL
-572 QQLNVLKDE
+572 QHLNVLKDE

-592 PLANMKMA
+592 PLSNMKMA
-600 IHMLK
+600 IHMLRI
-605 VSPTF
+605 SPTP
-610 DRRQLYLEILETE
+610 DRRQIYLEILETE

-632 ALLDLQRLEAAAYP
+632 ALLDLQRLEAATCP
-646 IDLEMVNLELWLP
+646 IDLEPVNLDVWLP
-659 TIIDPFYGRAQNR
+659 TIIDPFYTRAQNR
-672 NQHLR
+672 HQHLR
-677 IQCDRHLPT
+677 VECDRHLPT
-686 IGSNRA
+686 ISSNRA

-697 VAELLNN
+697 LAELLNN
-704 ACKYTPDDGE
+704 ACKYTANEGEIYLKVECKKGDGE
-714 ICLRVQCTNRDWI
+714 KA
-727 DEVEE
+727 E
-732 GNGSRRRP
+732 
-740 AKSGEQKSKAN
+740 SGKNSAQASVRA
-751 SEIQFIF
+751 SEIQFTF
-758 SNEAEI
+758 SNQSSIAIEEL
-764 PTDQLARIFEKF
+764 PRIFDKF

-793 LALAQKL
+793 LALVQKL
-800 AEQLEGKIEV
+800 VEQLQGKIEV
-810 TSGNG
+810 ESSKG
-815 WTTFTV
+815 WTNFTV
-821 TFPLHENEKLL
+821 TFPTKPDAN
-832 KSIEL
+832 

>member
-18 DRYPLTAGPE
+18 DRYPLTAGPD
-28 TSLAVA
+28 TSLVVA

-39 QLHNSCVL
+39 QLQNSCPL
-47 PKIPSLPERAGP
+47 PKTPLPSDRGVLQEL
-59 IGEAPTPDKVRARCV
+59 APSDKMRARCV
-74 IVVQNQQT
+74 LVVHNHQMAAP
-82 IVTGNLS
+82 GNLPE
-89 DNPSRGLL
+89 NPSRGLL

-107 KLIAAGTIDTQHKVA
+107 RLIASGKIDTQKKLA
-122 LHKIP
+122 LRKIP
-127 ITEVMSPVPVSLTES
+127 ISEVMSPASVSMTES

-147 FTALS
+147 FAALS
-152 LFRQHRIRY
+152 LFRQHGIRY
-161 LPIVNQFRHLV
+161 LPVVNQFRHLV

-203 TAPHTASL
+203 TAPHTSSL
-211 LTIAQLMAE
+211 LTIAQLMSQ
-220 HEVSCVVITKNKE
+220 HQVSCVVITKNKE
-233 VKMEKPKNDYTS
+233 LTMEKPKNDHTS
-245 IFHYSFHQP
+245 IFHYSFQQP

-273 HQIPALKVMRTPL
+273 EQTAVQKVMVTPL
-286 QFLKPSDSLWTA
+286 LLIKPADSLWTA

-343 LQQSV
+343 LQHSV

-359 QSRNAKL
+359 QSRNTKL

-376 LNEQVQRDRL
+376 LHEQVQRDRL
-386 LTQIS
+386 LTQIA

-408 GEVRQILQADRV
+408 DEVRQVLQADRV
-420 AIVRLEPNN
+420 AILHLESSNS
-429 LGIVVA
+429 GIVVA
-435 ESVAENWSS
+435 ESVAEDWSS
-444 ILGEILPD
+444 MLGEFFPD
-452 TVWQESNSAFEQHI
+452 TMWQEGESVQDQQI
-466 YAVPDIEAAGLSSEK
+466 YAVPQIDQTTVSPEK
-481 YARFQQAQIKAYL
+481 YARFQKAQIKAYL
-494 IVPILQDG
+494 IVPILQDS

-507 MCVHQCSA
+507 MCVHQCSKS
-515 PRQWQSSE
+515 RQWQSSE
-523 IDLLLQL
+523 VDLLLQL
-530 ATQIAIAIQQAQLYR
+530 ATQIAIAIQQAQLYQ

-572 QQLNVLKDE
+572 QHLNIIKDE

-605 VSPTF
+605 ISPTQE
-610 DRRQLYLEILETE
+610 RRQVYLEILEQE

-632 ALLDLQRLEAAAYP
+632 ALLDLQRLEAAVCP
-646 IDLEMVNLELWLP
+646 IDLEPVNLQVWLP
-659 TIIDPFYGRAQNR
+659 NIIEPFYTRAQNR
-672 NQHLR
+672 HQHLVVEFPAN
-677 IQCDRHLPT
+677 LPT
-686 IGSNRA
+686 INSNRA

-697 VAELLNN
+697 LAELLNN
-704 ACKYTPDDGE
+704 ACKYTANEGE
-714 ICLRVQCTNRDWI
+714 IALSV
-727 DEVEE
+727 
-732 GNGSRRRP
+732 
-740 AKSGEQKSKAN
+740 KSKGLKKRQGKLASVLKPEIEFTIRN
-751 SEIQFIF
+751 ESEIPR
-758 SNEAEI
+758 EEL
-764 PTDQLARIFEKF
+764 PRIFEKF

-800 AEQLEGKIEV
+800 VEQLEGKIEV
-810 TSGNG
+810 ESGNG
-815 WTTFTV
+815 NTTFTV
-821 TFPLHENEKLL
+821 TFPANPDLPLIN
-832 KSIEL
+832 

>member
-18 DRYPLTAGPE
+18 DRYPLTAGPQ

-39 QLHNSCVL
+39 QLENSCPLV
-47 PKIPSLPERAGP
+47 KIPLPSDRGP
-59 IGEAPTPDKVRARCV
+59 MNEASVPEKVRAHCV
-74 IVVQNQQT
+74 LVVQNQQT
-82 IVTGNLS
+82 ITTGNFS
-89 DNPSRGLL
+89 NNPREGLL

-107 KLIAAGTIDTQHKVA
+107 RLIASGKIDTQQKVA
-122 LHKIP
+122 LHKKP
-127 ITEVMSPVPVSLTES
+127 ISQVMSPVPVSLTES

-161 LPIVNQFRHLV
+161 LPIVNQLGHLV

-211 LTIAQLMAE
+211 QSITELMSE
-220 HEVSCVVITKNKE
+220 HQVSCVVLTKNKE
-233 VKMEKPKNDYTS
+233 LTMEKPKDDYTS

-254 LGIITEY
+254 LGILTEY

-267 FLELDF
+267 FLELKF
-273 HQIPALKVMRTPL
+273 EQTPAQKVMRTPL
-286 QFLKPSDSLWTA
+286 QFLQPSDSLWTA
-298 HKQMQQQQ
+298 HKEMQQQQ
-306 VQRLVVCGGRGEL
+306 VQRLVVCGGRGEM

-359 QSRNAKL
+359 QNRNAKL

-376 LNEQVQRDRL
+376 LHEQLQRDRL
-386 LTQIS
+386 LTHIS

-399 LEEILNASV
+399 LEEILHASV
-408 GEVRQILQADRV
+408 DEVRQVLQADRV
-420 AIVRLEPNN
+420 AILHLESSNS
-429 LGIVVA
+429 GIVVA
-435 ESVAENWSS
+435 ESVAKNWPS
-444 ILGEILPD
+444 ILGEIMPD
-452 TVWQESNSAFEQHI
+452 NIWQESASAIEQEI
-466 YAVPDIEAAGLSSEK
+466 YAVPDIDQAGLSAEK

-507 MCVHQCSA
+507 MCVHQCSQS
-515 PRQWQSSE
+515 RQWQPSE
-523 IDLLLQL
+523 VDLLLQL
-530 ATQIAIAIQQAQLYR
+530 ATQIAIAIQQAQLYQ

-572 QQLNVLKDE
+572 QHLNVLKDE

-592 PLANMKMA
+592 PLANIKMA
-600 IHMLK
+600 IHMLRI
-605 VSPTF
+605 SPTP
-610 DRRQLYLEILETE
+610 DRRQIYLEILETE

-632 ALLDLQRLEAAAYP
+632 ALLDLQRLEAATCP
-646 IDLEMVNLELWLP
+646 IDLEPVNLEVWLP
-659 TIIDPFYGRAQNR
+659 TIIDPFYTRAHDR
-672 NQHLR
+672 HQHLR
-677 IQCDRHLPT
+677 VECSRHLPT
-686 IGSNRA
+686 ISSNRA

-697 VAELLNN
+697 LAELLNN
-704 ACKYTPDDGE
+704 ACKYTANDGE
-714 ICLRVQCTNRDWI
+714 IYLKVECKKKDW
-727 DEVEE
+727 EQ
-732 GNGSRRRP
+732 GGQRKNSRQ
-740 AKSGEQKSKAN
+740 ASAMA
-751 SEIQFIF
+751 SEIQFTL
-758 SNEAEI
+758 SNQSSISIEEL
-764 PTDQLARIFEKF
+764 PRIFEKF

-793 LALAQKL
+793 LALVQKL
-800 AEQLEGKIEV
+800 VEQLQGKIEV
-810 TSGNG
+810 ESSNG
-815 WTTFTV
+815 WTNFTV
-821 TFPLHENEKLL
+821 TFPTKPDRN
-832 KSIEL
+832 

>member
-18 DRYPLTAGPE
+18 DRYPLTTGGE

-39 QLHNSCVL
+39 QLQNSCPL
-47 PKIPSLPERAGP
+47 PKTPLPSERG
-59 IGEAPTPDKVRARCV
+59 GLNEASPPDKVRARCV
-74 IVVQNQQT
+74 LVVENQQAIT
-82 IVTGNLS
+82 TGSLS

-107 KLIAAGTIDTQHKVA
+107 KLIASGKIGTQHKVA

-127 ITEVMSPVPVSLTES
+127 ITEVMSPVPVWLTES

-161 LPIVNQFRHLV
+161 LPIVNELRHLV

-203 TAPHTASL
+203 TAAHTASL
-211 LTIAQLMAE
+211 KSIAELMSE
-220 HEVSCVVITKNKE
+220 HQVSCVVITKNKE
-233 VKMEKPKNDYTS
+233 LKMEKPKNDYTS

-261 DIVQAQ
+261 DIVLAQ
-267 FLELDF
+267 FLELNFDKT
-273 HQIPALKVMRTPL
+273 PALKVMRTPL
-286 QFLKPSDSLWTA
+286 LFLKPADSLWTA

-306 VQRLVVCGGRGEL
+306 VQQLVVCGGRGEL

-366 EQQVRERTAK
+366 EQQVQERTAK
-376 LNEQVQRDRL
+376 LHEQVQRDRL
-386 LTQIS
+386 LTLIA
-391 LRIHQSLN
+391 LRIHQSFN
-399 LEEILNASV
+399 LAQILNASV
-408 GEVRQILQADRV
+408 DEVRQFLSADRV
-420 AIVRLEPNN
+420 AILRLESSNS
-429 LGIVVA
+429 GIVVA
-435 ESVAENWSS
+435 ESVAENVPS
-444 ILGEILPD
+444 ILGEICPD
-452 TVWQESNSAFEQHI
+452 TMWQESTSGDEPQI
-466 YAVPDIEAAGLSSEK
+466 YAVADIDEANLNSET
-481 YARFQQAQIKAYL
+481 YGRFQQAQIKAYL

-507 MCVHQCSA
+507 MWVHQCSQS
-515 PRQWQSSE
+515 RQWQPSE
-523 IDLLLQL
+523 VDLLLQL
-530 ATQIAIAIQQAQLYR
+530 ATQIAIAIQQAQLYE

-551 TDLERQVQERTAELQ
+551 THLERQVQERTAELQ

-572 QQLNVLKDE
+572 QQLNLLKDE

-600 IHMLK
+600 IHMLQI
-605 VSPTF
+605 SPTAE
-610 DRRQLYLEILETE
+610 RRKTYLEILETE

-632 ALLDLQRLEAAAYP
+632 ALLDLQRLEAEAYP
-646 IDLEMVNLELWLP
+646 IDLEPVNLEVWLP
-659 TIIDPFYGRAQNR
+659 AIIEPFYARAQNR
-672 NQHLR
+672 QQHLR
-677 IQCDRHLPT
+677 VECDRELPT
-686 IGSNRA
+686 ISSNRA

-697 VAELLNN
+697 LAELLNN
-704 ACKYTPDDGE
+704 ACKYTPHDGE
-714 ICLRVQCTNRDWI
+714 IFLWVQCQGGDSKKNRASHPQI
-727 DEVEE
+727 
-732 GNGSRRRP
+732 
-740 AKSGEQKSKAN
+740 K
-751 SEIQFIF
+751 FTF
-758 SNEAEI
+758 SNESEI
-764 PTDQLARIFEKF
+764 PIDDLPRIFEKF

-793 LALAQKL
+793 LALAKKL
-800 AEQLEGKIEV
+800 AEQLQGKIEV
-810 TSGNG
+810 ESENG

-821 TFPLHENEKLL
+821 TFPIQQER
-832 KSIEL
+832 ELVK

>member
-39 QLHNSCVL
+39 QLQNSCPLVKIAL
-47 PKIPSLPERAGP
+47 PSDRGGLNEASPPE
-59 IGEAPTPDKVRARCV
+59 KVRAHCV
-74 IVVQNQQT
+74 LVVQNQQT
-82 IVTGNLS
+82 ITTGNFS
-89 DNPSRGLL
+89 NNPREGLL

-107 KLIAAGTIDTQHKVA
+107 RLIASGKIDTQQKVA

-127 ITEVMSPVPVSLTES
+127 ISEVMSPVPVSLTES

-161 LPIVNQFRHLV
+161 LPIVNQLGHLV

-211 LTIAQLMAE
+211 QSITELMSE
-220 HEVSCVVITKNKE
+220 HQVSCVVLTKNKE
-233 VKMEKPKNDYTS
+233 LTMEKPKDDYTS

-254 LGIITEY
+254 LGILTEY

-267 FLELDF
+267 FLELKF
-273 HQIPALKVMRTPL
+273 EQTPAQKVMRTPL
-286 QFLKPSDSLWTA
+286 QFLQPSDSLWTA
-298 HKQMQQQQ
+298 HKEMQQQQ
-306 VQRLVVCGGRGEL
+306 VQRLVVCGGRGEM

-359 QSRNAKL
+359 QNRNAKL

-376 LNEQVQRDRL
+376 LHEQLQRDRL
-386 LTQIS
+386 LTHIS

-399 LEEILNASV
+399 LEEILHASV
-408 GEVRQILQADRV
+408 DEVRQVLQADRV
-420 AIVRLEPNN
+420 AILHLESSNS
-429 LGIVVA
+429 GIVVA
-435 ESVAENWSS
+435 ESVAQNWPS
-444 ILGEILPD
+444 ILGEIMPD
-452 TVWQESNSAFEQHI
+452 NIWQESASVIEQEI
-466 YAVPDIEAAGLSSEK
+466 YAVPDIDQAGLSAEK

-507 MCVHQCSA
+507 MCVHQCSQS
-515 PRQWQSSE
+515 RQWQPSE
-523 IDLLLQL
+523 VDLLLQL
-530 ATQIAIAIQQAQLYR
+530 ATQIAIAIQQAQLYQ

-572 QQLNVLKDE
+572 QHLNVLKDE

-592 PLANMKMA
+592 PLANIKMA
-600 IHMLK
+600 IHMLRI
-605 VSPTF
+605 SPTP
-610 DRRQLYLEILETE
+610 DRRQIYLEILETE

-632 ALLDLQRLEAAAYP
+632 ALLDLQRLEAATCP
-646 IDLEMVNLELWLP
+646 IDLEPVNLEVWLP
-659 TIIDPFYGRAQNR
+659 TIIDPFYTRAHDR
-672 NQHLR
+672 HQHLR
-677 IQCDRHLPT
+677 VECDRHLPT
-686 IGSNRA
+686 ISSNRA

-697 VAELLNN
+697 LAELLNN
-704 ACKYTPDDGE
+704 ACKYTANDGE
-714 ICLRVQCTNRDWI
+714 IYLKVECKKGDW
-727 DEVEE
+727 EQ
-732 GNGSRRRP
+732 GRQRKNSRQ
-740 AKSGEQKSKAN
+740 ASAMA
-751 SEIQFIF
+751 SEIQFTL
-758 SNEAEI
+758 SNQSSISIEEL
-764 PTDQLARIFEKF
+764 PRIFEKF

-793 LALAQKL
+793 LALVQKL
-800 AEQLEGKIEV
+800 VEQLQGKIEV
-810 TSGNG
+810 ESSNG
-815 WTTFTV
+815 WTNFTV
-821 TFPLHENEKLL
+821 TFPTKPDGN
-832 KSIEL
+832 

>member
-1 MPFYHP
+1 MSLYHP

-18 DRYPLTAGPE
+18 DRYPLTVEPD
-28 TSLAVA
+28 TSLAAA

-39 QLHNSCVL
+39 QLHNSCPLIKTPL
-47 PKIPSLPERAGP
+47 PSDRGAMTEISA
-59 IGEAPTPDKVRARCV
+59 PDKVRARCV
-74 IVVQNQQT
+74 LVVQNQQT
-82 IVTGNLS
+82 ISTSNLS

-97 IGILTPADLV
+97 LGILTPADLV
-107 KLIAAGTIDTQHKVA
+107 TLIASAKIDTQKKVA

-127 ITEVMSPVPVSLTES
+127 ISEVMSPVSVFLTAS

-147 FTALS
+147 FGALS
-152 LFRQHRIRY
+152 LFRQHKIRY

-203 TAPHTASL
+203 TAPHTSSL
-211 LTIAQLMAE
+211 KSITELMSE
-220 HEVSCVVITKNKE
+220 HQVSCVVITKNKE
-233 VKMEKPKNDYTS
+233 LTMEKPKDDYTS

-261 DIVQAQ
+261 DILQAL
-267 FLELDF
+267 FLELNF
-273 HQIPALKVMRTPL
+273 EQTPVQKVMRTPL
-286 QFLKPSDSLWTA
+286 HFLQPSDSLWTA

-348 YQLQAEKVELL
+348 YQLQAEKLELL

-376 LNEQVQRDRL
+376 LHEQVQRDQL

-399 LEEILNASV
+399 LEEILHASV
-408 GEVRQILQADRV
+408 DEVRQVLQADRV
-420 AIVRLEPNN
+420 AIVRLESRDF
-429 LGIVVA
+429 GIVVA
-435 ESVAENWSS
+435 ESVASKWSS
-444 ILGEILPD
+444 ILGEIMPD
-452 TVWQESNSAFEQHI
+452 QMWNQSALAMEQEI
-466 YAVPDIEAAGLSSEK
+466 YAVPDIDQANLSAETS
-481 YARFQQAQIKAYL
+481 ARLLQAQIKAYL
-494 IVPILQDG
+494 IVPILQDS
-502 NLWGM
+502 NLWGV
-507 MCVHQCSA
+507 MCVHQCSKS
-515 PRQWQSSE
+515 RQWQPPE
-523 IDLLLQL
+523 VDLLLQL
-530 ATQIAIAIQQAQLYR
+530 ATQIAIAIQQAQLYQ

-551 TDLERQVQERTAELQ
+551 TDLECQVQERTAQLQ
-566 QKVHEL
+566 QKVQEL
-572 QQLNVLKDE
+572 QHLNVLKDE

-605 VSPTF
+605 VSPTP
-610 DRRQLYLEILETE
+610 DRRQIYLEILETE

-632 ALLDLQRLEAAAYP
+632 ALLDLQRLEAAACP
-646 IDLEMVNLELWLP
+646 IDLEPVNLELWLP
-659 TIIDPFYGRAQNR
+659 TIIEPFYARAQNR
-672 NQHLR
+672 HQHLR
-677 IQCDRHLPT
+677 IECDRHLPT
-686 IGSNRA
+686 ISSNRA

-697 VAELLNN
+697 LAEILNN
-704 ACKYTPDDGE
+704 ACKYTASNGE
-714 ICLRVQCTNRDWI
+714 ISLRIECNNQHLED
-727 DEVEE
+727 
-732 GNGSRRRP
+732 GG
-740 AKSGEQKSKAN
+740 SGENPIQATDFTS
-751 SEIQFIF
+751 SIQFIL
-758 SNEAEI
+758 SNQSSISIEEL
-764 PTDQLARIFEKF
+764 PRIFDKF

-793 LALAQKL
+793 LALVQKL
-800 AEQLEGKIEV
+800 VEQLQGKIEV
-810 TSGNG
+810 ESSNG
-815 WTTFTV
+815 WTNFTV
-821 TFPLHENEKLL
+821 TFPTNLDENE
-832 KSIEL
+832 SAIS

>member
-39 QLHNSCVL
+39 QLQNSCPLVKTPL
-47 PKIPSLPERAGP
+47 PSDRGAMTETSGPE
-59 IGEAPTPDKVRARCV
+59 KVRARCV
-74 IVVQNQQT
+74 FVVQNEQT
-82 IVTGNLS
+82 ITTGNLS

-97 IGILTPADLV
+97 IGILSPADLV
-107 KLIAAGTIDTQHKVA
+107 RLIASGKIDSQQKVA

-127 ITEVMSPVPVSLTES
+127 ISEVMSPVSVSLTES

-147 FTALS
+147 FAALS
-152 LFRQHRIRY
+152 LFRQHGIRY

-211 LTIAQLMAE
+211 LSITELMSQHQA
-220 HEVSCVVITKNKE
+220 SCVVITKNKE
-233 VKMEKPKNDYTS
+233 LTMEKPKDDYTS
-245 IFHYSFHQP
+245 IFHYSFHHP

-267 FLELDF
+267 FLELNF
-273 HQIPALKVMRTPL
+273 QQTPAQKVMRTPL
-286 QFLKPSDSLWTA
+286 QFLQPSDSLWTA
-298 HKQMQQQQ
+298 HKEMQQQQ

-376 LNEQVQRDRL
+376 LHEQLQRDRL
-386 LTQIS
+386 LTHIS

-399 LEEILNASV
+399 LEEILHASV
-408 GEVRQILQADRV
+408 DEVRQVLQADRV
-420 AIVRLEPNN
+420 AILHLECSNS
-429 LGIVVA
+429 GIVVA
-435 ESVAENWSS
+435 ESVAENWPS

-452 TVWQESNSAFEQHI
+452 NIWQESASAIEQEI
-466 YAVPDIEAAGLSSEK
+466 YAVPDIDQAGLSAEK

-507 MCVHQCSA
+507 MCVHQCSQS
-515 PRQWQSSE
+515 RQWQPSE
-523 IDLLLQL
+523 VDLLQQL
-530 ATQIAIAIQQAQLYR
+530 ATQIAIAIQQAQLYQ

-572 QQLNVLKDE
+572 QHLNVLKDE

-592 PLANMKMA
+592 PLANIKMA
-600 IHMLK
+600 IHMLRI
-605 VSPTF
+605 SPTP
-610 DRRQLYLEILETE
+610 DRRQIYLEILETE

-632 ALLDLQRLEAAAYP
+632 ALLDLQRLEAATCP
-646 IDLEMVNLELWLP
+646 IDLEPVNLEVWLP
-659 TIIDPFYGRAQNR
+659 TIIDPFYTRAHNR
-672 NQHLR
+672 HQDLR
-677 IQCDRHLPT
+677 VECDRHLPT
-686 IGSNRA
+686 ICSNRA

-697 VAELLNN
+697 LAELLNN
-704 ACKYTPDDGE
+704 ACKYTANDGE
-714 ICLRVQCTNRDWI
+714 ISLK
-727 DEVEE
+727 VECKK
-732 GNGSRRRP
+732 GDRKDGGQGKNSRQ
-740 AKSGEQKSKAN
+740 ASALA
-751 SEIQFIF
+751 SEIEFTL
-758 SNEAEI
+758 SNQSSISIEEL
-764 PTDQLARIFEKF
+764 PRIFEKF

-793 LALAQKL
+793 LALVQKL
-800 AEQLEGKIEV
+800 VEQLQGKIEV
-810 TSGNG
+810 ESSNG
-815 WTTFTV
+815 WTNFTV
-821 TFPLHENEKLL
+821 TFPTNPDGN
-832 KSIEL
+832 

>member
-1 MPFYHP
+1 M
-7 PFYSSALEQAI
+7 
-18 DRYPLTAGPE
+18 
-28 TSLAVA
+28 
-34 IALMS
+34 
-39 QLHNSCVL
+39 
-47 PKIPSLPERAGP
+47 
-59 IGEAPTPDKVRARCV
+59 RARCV
-74 IVVQNQQT
+74 LVVHNHQMAAA
-82 IVTGNLS
+82 GNLS
-89 DNPSRGLL
+89 ENPSRGLL

-107 KLIAAGTIDTQHKVA
+107 RLIASGKIDTQKKVA
-122 LHKIP
+122 LRKIP
-127 ITEVMSPVPVSLTES
+127 ISEVMSPVSVSLTES

-147 FTALS
+147 FAALS
-152 LFRQHRIRY
+152 LFRQHGIRY

-211 LTIAQLMAE
+211 LTIAQLMSQ
-220 HEVSCVVITKNKE
+220 HQVSCVVITKNKE
-233 VKMEKPKNDYTS
+233 LTMEKPKNDHTS
-245 IFHYSFHQP
+245 IFHYSFQQP

-273 HQIPALKVMRTPL
+273 EQTAVQKVMVTPL
-286 QFLKPSDSLWTA
+286 LLIKPADSLWTA
-298 HKQMQQQQ
+298 HKQMEQEQ

-343 LQQSV
+343 LQHSV

-376 LNEQVQRDRL
+376 LHEQVQRDRL
-386 LTQIS
+386 LTQIA

-399 LEEILNASV
+399 LEEILHASV
-408 GEVRQILQADRV
+408 DEVRQVLQADRV
-420 AIVRLEPNN
+420 AILHLESSNS
-429 LGIVVA
+429 GIVVA
-435 ESVAENWSS
+435 ESVAEDWSS
-444 ILGEILPD
+444 ILGEIFPD
-452 TVWQESNSAFEQHI
+452 TMWQEGESVQEQQI
-466 YAVPDIEAAGLSSEK
+466 YAVPQIDQATLSPEK
-481 YARFQQAQIKAYL
+481 YARFQKAQIKAYL
-494 IVPILQDG
+494 IVPILQDS

-507 MCVHQCSA
+507 MCVHQCSNS
-515 PRQWQSSE
+515 RQWQSSE
-523 IDLLLQL
+523 VDLLLQL
-530 ATQIAIAIQQAQLYR
+530 ATQVAIAIQQAQLYQ

-572 QQLNVLKDE
+572 QHLNIIKDE

-605 VSPTF
+605 VSPTQE
-610 DRRQLYLEILETE
+610 RRQVYLEILEKE

-632 ALLDLQRLEAAAYP
+632 ALLDLQRLEAAACP
-646 IDLEMVNLELWLP
+646 IDLEPVNLQVWLP
-659 TIIDPFYGRAQNR
+659 NIIEPFYTRAQNR
-672 NQHLR
+672 HQHLVVEFATN
-677 IQCDRHLPT
+677 LPT
-686 IGSNRA
+686 INSNRA

-697 VAELLNN
+697 LAELLNN
-704 ACKYTPDDGE
+704 ACKYTANEGE
-714 ICLRVQCTNRDWI
+714 IALRV
-727 DEVEE
+727 
-732 GNGSRRRP
+732 
-740 AKSGEQKSKAN
+740 KSKGIKKRPGKPASVLKPEIEFTVRN
-751 SEIQFIF
+751 ESEIPK
-758 SNEAEI
+758 EEL
-764 PTDQLARIFEKF
+764 PRIFEKF

-800 AEQLEGKIEV
+800 VEQLEGKIEV
-810 TSGNG
+810 ESGNG
-815 WTTFTV
+815 NTTFTV
-821 TFPLHENEKLL
+821 TFPANPDRPLVN
-832 KSIEL
+832 

>member
-1 MPFYHP
+1 MSLYHP

-18 DRYPLTAGPE
+18 DRYPLTAGPD

-34 IALMS
+34 VALMS
-39 QLHNSCVL
+39 QLQNSCPLIKTPL
-47 PKIPSLPERAGP
+47 PSDRGAMS
-59 IGEAPTPDKVRARCV
+59 EASASDKVRARCV
-74 IVVQNQQT
+74 LVVQNQQT
-82 IVTGNLS
+82 ISTGNLS
-89 DNPSRGLL
+89 ENPSRGLL
-97 IGILTPADLV
+97 LGILTPADLV
-107 KLIAAGTIDTQHKVA
+107 TLIACGKIDTQKKVA

-127 ITEVMSPVPVSLTES
+127 ISEVMSPVSVFLTAS

-147 FTALS
+147 FGALS
-152 LFRQHRIRY
+152 LFRQHKIRY

-203 TAPHTASL
+203 TAPHTSSL
-211 LTIAQLMAE
+211 KSITELMSE
-220 HEVSCVVITKNKE
+220 HQVSCVVITKNKE
-233 VKMEKPKNDYTS
+233 LTMEKPKDDYTS

-261 DIVQAQ
+261 DIVQAL
-267 FLELDF
+267 FLELNF
-273 HQIPALKVMRTPL
+273 EQTPAQKVMRTPL
-286 QFLKPSDSLWTA
+286 QFLQPSDSLWTA

-319 LGIITQTSL
+319 LGLITQTSL

-348 YQLQAEKVELL
+348 YQLQAEKLELL

-376 LNEQVQRDRL
+376 LHEQVQRDRL

-408 GEVRQILQADRV
+408 DEVRQVLHADRV
-420 AIVRLEPNN
+420 AIVRLESKDF
-429 LGIVVA
+429 GIVVA
-435 ESVAENWSS
+435 ESVASKWSS
-444 ILGEILPD
+444 ILGEILAD
-452 TVWQESNSAFEQHI
+452 KMWHESALSMEQEI
-466 YAVPDIEAAGLSSEK
+466 YAVPDIEQANLSAETS
-481 YARFQQAQIKAYL
+481 ARLQQAQIKAFL
-494 IVPILQDG
+494 IVPILQDS
-502 NLWGM
+502 NLWGV
-507 MCVHQCSA
+507 MCVHQCSKS
-515 PRQWQSSE
+515 RQWQPSE
-523 IDLLLQL
+523 VDLLLQL
-530 ATQIAIAIQQAQLYR
+530 ATQIAIAIQQAQLYQ

-551 TDLERQVQERTAELQ
+551 TDLERQVQERTAQLQ
-566 QKVHEL
+566 QKVQEL
-572 QQLNVLKDE
+572 QHLNVLKDE

-605 VSPTF
+605 ISPTA
-610 DRRQLYLEILETE
+610 DRRQIYLEILETE

-632 ALLDLQRLEAAAYP
+632 ALLDLQRLEAAACP
-646 IDLEMVNLELWLP
+646 IDLEPVNLEVWLP
-659 TIIDPFYGRAQNR
+659 TIIEPFYTRVQNR
-672 NQHLR
+672 HQHLR
-677 IQCDRHLPT
+677 VECDPHLPT
-686 IGSNRA
+686 ISSNRA

-697 VAELLNN
+697 LAEILNN
-704 ACKYTPDDGE
+704 ACKYTANDGE
-714 ICLRVQCTNRDWI
+714 ISLRVECKNGHW
-727 DEVEE
+727 E
-732 GNGSRRRP
+732 GGGSGKNSIP
-740 AKSGEQKSKAN
+740 ATDLN
-751 SEIQFIF
+751 SSIQFTL
-758 SNEAEI
+758 SNQSSISIEEL
-764 PTDQLARIFEKF
+764 PRIFDKF

-793 LALAQKL
+793 LALVQKL
-800 AEQLEGKIEV
+800 VEQLQGEIEV
-810 TSGNG
+810 ESSNG
-815 WTTFTV
+815 WTNFTV
-821 TFPLHENEKLL
+821 TFPTNLDDN
-832 KSIEL
+832 

>member
-39 QLHNSCVL
+39 QLQNSCPLVKT
-47 PKIPSLPERAGP
+47 PVPSDRGAMTETSAPE
-59 IGEAPTPDKVRARCV
+59 KVRARCV
-74 IVVQNQQT
+74 FVVQNQQT
-82 IVTGNLS
+82 ITTGNLS

-107 KLIAAGTIDTQHKVA
+107 RLIASGTIDSQHKVA

-127 ITEVMSPVPVSLTES
+127 ISEVMSPVSVSLTES

-152 LFRQHRIRY
+152 LFRQHKIRY

-211 LTIAQLMAE
+211 LSITELMSE
-220 HEVSCVVITKNKE
+220 HQVSCVVITKNKE
-233 VKMEKPKNDYTS
+233 LTMEKPKDDYTS

-267 FLELDF
+267 FLELNF
-273 HQIPALKVMRTPL
+273 KQTPGQKIMRTPL
-286 QFLKPSDSLWTA
+286 QFLQPSDSLWTA
-298 HKQMQQQQ
+298 HKEMQQQQ

-376 LNEQVQRDRL
+376 LHEQLQRDRL
-386 LTQIS
+386 LTHIS

-408 GEVRQILQADRV
+408 DEVRQVLQADRV
-420 AIVRLEPNN
+420 AILHLESSNY
-429 LGIVVA
+429 GIVVA
-435 ESVAENWSS
+435 ESVAENGPS

-452 TVWQESNSAFEQHI
+452 NIWQESASVIEQEI
-466 YAVPDIEAAGLSSEK
+466 YAVPDIDQARLSAEK
-481 YARFQQAQIKAYL
+481 YAWFHQAQIKAYL

-507 MCVHQCSA
+507 MCVHQCSQS
-515 PRQWQSSE
+515 RQWQPSE
-523 IDLLLQL
+523 VDLLLQL
-530 ATQIAIAIQQAQLYR
+530 ATQIAIAIQQAQLYQ

-572 QQLNVLKDE
+572 QHLNVLKDE

-592 PLANMKMA
+592 PLANIKMA
-600 IHMLK
+600 IHMLRI
-605 VSPTF
+605 SPTL
-610 DRRQLYLEILETE
+610 DRRQIYLEILETE

-632 ALLDLQRLEAAAYP
+632 ALLDLQRLEAATCP
-646 IDLEMVNLELWLP
+646 IDLEPVNLELWLP
-659 TIIDPFYGRAQNR
+659 TIIDPFYTRAHDRHQD
-672 NQHLR
+672 LR
-677 IQCDRHLPT
+677 VECDRHLPT
-686 IGSNRA
+686 ISSNRA

-697 VAELLNN
+697 LAELLNN
-704 ACKYTPDDGE
+704 ACKYTANGGE
-714 ICLRVQCTNRDWI
+714 IFLK
-727 DEVEE
+727 VECK
-732 GNGSRRRP
+732 NGE
-740 AKSGEQKSKAN
+740 GEQGEQRTNSRQASAVA
-751 SEIQFIF
+751 SEIQFTL
-758 SNEAEI
+758 SNQSSISIEEL
-764 PTDQLARIFEKF
+764 PRIFEKF

-793 LALAQKL
+793 LALVQKL
-800 AEQLEGKIEV
+800 VEQLQGKIEV
-810 TSGNG
+810 ESSNG
-815 WTTFTV
+815 WTNFIV
-821 TFPLHENEKLL
+821 TFPTNPLVT
-832 KSIEL
+832 S